1 MWKPLSAIDR
11 RVAGVL
17 VEKAKTT
24 PEQYP
29 LTVNAIVT
37 GANQKS
43 NRYPQMELDAD
54 DVAESLDRLRS
65 LGAVTEVQGNG
76 RTLKYRH
83 MMYEWLGVEKVELS
97 VMAEL
102 LLRGA
107 QTEGELRGRA
117 ARMDPIADLAALR
130 PILNALTAKGL
141 IQSLTP
147 QGRGHVLTH
156 ALYQPQE
163 SEKLRRDF
171 AGHTAAAS
179 QSGEPVVI
187 RPTAHDAAAAP
198 SPADTPRAPTQGG
211 PIERPAATH
220 PAAAVAEAAEA
231 VGREI
236 AALRAEVAQLRR
248 DLEELAERQR
258 RNEDDLHEMK
268 NALGG

>member
-1 MWKPLSAIDR
+1 MWKPISAIDR

-24 PEQYP
+24 PDQYP
-29 LTVNAIVT
+29 LTVNSIVT

-43 NRYPQMELDAD
+43 NRHPHMELEAD
-54 DVAESLDRLRS
+54 DVSESLDRLRS

-83 MMYEWLGVEKVELS
+83 MMYEWLGIEKVELS

-130 PILNALTAKGL
+130 PILDSLSAKGL
-141 IQSLTP
+141 IVSLTP
-147 QGRGHVLTH
+147 EGRGHVLTH

-163 SEKLRRDF
+163 MEKLRREF
-171 AGHTAAAS
+171 RAESAAPAGGSTAAERSTAPATA
-179 QSGEPVVI
+179 GAPRLATPIAPGARPV
-187 RPTAHDAAAAP
+187 AA
-198 SPADTPRAPTQGG
+198 
-211 PIERPAATH
+211 H

-231 VGREI
+231 VGREV
-236 AALRAEVAQLRR
+236 AALRAEVGQLRR

-258 RNEDDLHEMK
+258 RTDDELHEMK
-268 NALGG
+268 SALGG

>member
-24 PEQYP
+24 PDQYP
-29 LTVNAIVT
+29 LTVNSIVN

-43 NRYPQMELDAD
+43 NRHPQMELDAD

-83 MMYEWLGVEKVELS
+83 MMYEWLGIEKVELS

-130 PILNALTAKGL
+130 PILESLSAKGL
-141 IQSLTP
+141 IVSLTP
-147 QGRGHVLTH
+147 EGRGHVLTH

-163 SEKLRRDF
+163 MEKLRREFHAEF
-171 AGHTAAAS
+171 APPTTAQSAAAH
-179 QSGEPVVI
+179 V
-187 RPTAHDAAAAP
+187 
-198 SPADTPRAPTQGG
+198 PAINVAT
-211 PIERPAATH
+211 ESRPAADIRRQQER
-220 PAAAVAEAAEA
+220 PRSIPPPRWPKRPKPSAAKCRHCEPKSANCAAISKSYPSA
-231 VGREI
+231 SGKRKM
-236 AALRAEVAQLRR
+236 
-248 DLEELAERQR
+248 
-258 RNEDDLHEMK
+258 NCSK
-268 NALGG
+268 

>member
-24 PEQYP
+24 PDQYP
-29 LTVNAIVT
+29 LTVNATVT

-43 NRYPQMELDAD
+43 NRHPQMELDAD
-54 DVAESLDRLRS
+54 DVAESLDRLRT

-83 MMYEWLGVEKVELS
+83 MMYEWLGIEKVELS

-117 ARMDPIADLAALR
+117 ARMDPIADVAALR
-130 PILNALTAKGL
+130 PILDSLSAKGL
-141 IQSLTP
+141 IVSLTP
-147 QGRGHVLTH
+147 EGRGHVLTH

-163 SEKLRRDF
+163 MEKLRREFHAESASPAASSDQQHST
-171 AGHTAAAS
+171 APATPIAPRTAAPIAPAS
-179 QSGEPVVI
+179 
-187 RPTAHDAAAAP
+187 RP
-198 SPADTPRAPTQGG
+198 PAV
-211 PIERPAATH
+211 H

-231 VGREI
+231 VGREV
-236 AALRAEVAQLRR
+236 AALRAEVAQLRH
-248 DLEELAERQR
+248 DLEELTERQR
-258 RNEDDLHEMK
+258 RTEDELHQMK
-268 NALGG
+268 SALGG

>member
-24 PEQYP
+24 PDQYP
-29 LTVNAIVT
+29 LTVNAIVNGT
-37 GANQKS
+37 NQKS
-43 NRYPQMELDAD
+43 NRHPQMEIDAD
-54 DVAESLDRLRS
+54 DVSESLDRLRS

-83 MMYEWLGVEKVELS
+83 MMYEWLGIEKVELS

-130 PILNALTAKGL
+130 PILDSLSAKGL
-141 IQSLTP
+141 IVSLTP
-147 QGRGHVLTH
+147 QGRGHMLTH

-163 SEKLRRDF
+163 LDKLRREF
-171 AGHTAAAS
+171 HAEAISTAAATTS
-179 QSGEPVVI
+179 
-187 RPTAHDAAAAP
+187 AAP
-198 SPADTPRAPTQGG
+198 EHSGTAAPPSAHPAPDRS
-211 PIERPAATH
+211 AAT
-220 PAAAVAEAAEA
+220 VAQAAEA
-231 VGREI
+231 VGREV
-236 AALRAEVAQLRR
+236 AALRAEVSQLRR
-248 DLEELAERQR
+248 DFDELIERQR
-258 RNEDDLHEMK
+258 RMEAELQEMK
-268 NALGG
+268 TALGG

>member
-1 MWKPLSAIDR
+1 MWKPLSATDR

-24 PEQYP
+24 PDQYP

-43 NRYPQMELDAD
+43 NRHPQMELDAD

-65 LGAVTEVQGNG
+65 QGAVTEVQGNG

-97 VMAEL
+97 VMTEL

-117 ARMDPIADLAALR
+117 ARMDPIADVAALR
-130 PILNALTAKGL
+130 PILDSLSAKGL
-141 IQSLTP
+141 ILSLTP
-147 QGRGHVLTH
+147 EGRGHVLTH

-163 SEKLRRDF
+163 LEKLRREFHSAPD
-171 AGHTAAAS
+171 TSAA
-179 QSGEPVVI
+179 
-187 RPTAHDAAAAP
+187 RHDPAETIPPANSAAAP
-198 SPADTPRAPTQGG
+198 VASAVPRSASPAA
-211 PIERPAATH
+211 PAARQPAAQ
-220 PAAAVAEAAEA
+220 PAAAVVEAAEA
-231 VGREI
+231 VGREL
-236 AALRAEVAQLRR
+236 AMLRAEVGQLRR
-248 DLEELAERQR
+248 DLEELTEHQR
-258 RNEDDLHEMK
+258 RTDDELHAMK
-268 NALGG
+268 SALGG

>member
-17 VEKAKTT
+17 VEKGKTT
-24 PEQYP
+24 PDQYP
-29 LTVNAIVT
+29 LTVNAIVN

-43 NRYPQMELDAD
+43 NRHPQMEIDAD

-83 MMYEWLGVEKVELS
+83 MMYEWLGIEKVELS

-117 ARMDPIADLAALR
+117 ARMDPINDLAALR
-130 PILNALTAKGL
+130 PILDSLSAKGL
-141 IQSLTP
+141 IVSLTP

-163 SEKLRRDF
+163 LEKLGREF
-171 AGHTAAAS
+171 HAESVAAPAAPAAMATAA
-179 QSGEPVVI
+179 
-187 RPTAHDAAAAP
+187 T
-198 SPADTPRAPTQGG
+198 
-211 PIERPAATH
+211 ERPAAPPPLSARPATVH

-231 VGREI
+231 VGREV
-236 AALRAEVAQLRR
+236 AAVRAEVSQLRR
-248 DLEELAERQR
+248 DFDELIKRQR
-258 RNEDDLHEMK
+258 RMEAELQEMK
-268 NALGG
+268 SALGG

>member
-11 RVAGVL
+11 RVAAVL

-24 PEQYP
+24 PDQYP
-29 LTVNAIVT
+29 LTVNSIVN

-43 NRYPQMELDAD
+43 NRHPQMELDAD

-83 MMYEWLGVEKVELS
+83 MMYEWLGTEKVELS

-130 PILNALTAKGL
+130 PILESLSAKGL
-141 IQSLTP
+141 IVSLTP
-147 QGRGHVLTH
+147 EGRGHVLTH

-163 SEKLRRDF
+163 MEKLRREF
-171 AGHTAAAS
+171 HAEFAASTPTHSAAGHISPTNVANES
-179 QSGEPVVI
+179 
-187 RPTAHDAAAAP
+187 RPAP
-198 SPADTPRAPTQGG
+198 HVAPTV
-211 PIERPAATH
+211 RP
-220 PAAAVAEAAEA
+220 PAINPTAAVAEAAEA
-231 VGREI
+231 VGREVSS
-236 AALRAEVAQLRR
+236 LRAEVESTSPRSRR
-248 DLEELAERQR
+248 AIRYASDERKT
-258 RNEDDLHEMK
+258 NCSK
-268 NALGG
+268 